1 MEFIVANIAGILA
14 MIVAL
19 GACIFPL
26 LWNKLKK

>member
-14 MIVAL
+14 MMVAL

-26 LWNKLKK
+26 LWNKFKK